1 MEWKDMITET
11 LEEEEK
17 MVIKYKSES
26 KDELIAIEDMHPEH
40 LINAIYKAVREN
52 KQIVFEV
59 HKILIE
65 KVVWN
70 V

>member
-17 MVIKYKSES
+17 VVIKYKSES